1 MDIADC
7 RLPIARRQAARCAY
21 NRKLAIAN
29 RHFQAD
35 PKTSNFSTPVIC
47 YAAISFQSASFKTMT
62 KNQRSQAL
70 LLVIIGSFALTVT
83 FAGSSLSG
91 SFAAHQGAQ
100 PKTIILVRHAEKMV
114 VPPENKDP
122 DISAQGEARAKEI
135 ARMFAGSGITAIY
148 ATQFKRT
155 EQTVKPLAE
164 RLRVPVTVVEAKKTS
179 DLVSQIRARGAGE
192 TIFIAGHNNTVPEI
206 IAALGGPSFPII
218 PETDFD
224 NLYILT
230 IQGDGVTKLVKLKF
244 GSPLPVS
251 GQEMTKP

>member
-1 MDIADC
+1 
-7 RLPIARRQAARCAY
+7 
-21 NRKLAIAN
+21 
-29 RHFQAD
+29 
-35 PKTSNFSTPVIC
+35 
-47 YAAISFQSASFKTMT
+47 MT
-62 KNQRSQAL
+62 KNQRSQSL
-70 LLVIIGSFALTVT
+70 LLIITGSFALTVL

-91 SFAAHQGAQ
+91 SSAANQAAQ

-122 DISAQGEARAKEI
+122 DISVQGEARAKEI

-155 EQTVKPLAE
+155 QQTVKPLSE
-164 RLRVPVTVVEAKKTS
+164 SLRVPVTVVEAKKTS
-179 DLVSQIRARGAGE
+179 DLVSQIRARRAGE
-192 TIFIAGHNNTVPEI
+192 TIFIAGHNDTVPEI

-230 IQGDGVTKLVKLKF
+230 IQADGVTKIVHLKY
-244 GSPLPVS
+244 GSALPAS
-251 GQEMTKP
+251 GQSMPKP